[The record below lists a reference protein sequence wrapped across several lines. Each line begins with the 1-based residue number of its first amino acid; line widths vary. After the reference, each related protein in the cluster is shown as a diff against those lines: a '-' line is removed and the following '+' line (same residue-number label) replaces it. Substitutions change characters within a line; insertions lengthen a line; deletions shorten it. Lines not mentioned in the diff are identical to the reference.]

1 MTFTEIIKNKAN
13 KTLLQTYITFM
24 LALSTSFIHALNIKY
39 VATILESYLNTA
51 VKDG

>member
-1 MTFTEIIKNKAN
+1 MIKNKAG

-24 LALSTSFIHALNIKY
+24 LALSTPFTHTVNIKY